1 MADEWTTPGMDVRDV
16 IALPATLAFVAWGF
30 AAIIRQRIRF
40 YRRRAGKAGRR
51 TISPWAGMSP
61 TARLAKRTVYIVLGI
76 GVALVLQVAVRGVID
91 AFSR

>member
-1 MADEWTTPGMDVRDV
+1 MDARDV
-16 IALPATLAFVAWGF
+16 IALPTTLTFVAFGF

-40 YRRRAGKAGRR
+40 YRQRAREQGRR

-61 TARLAKRTVYIVLGI
+61 AARLVKLTVYIVLGI

-91 AFSR
+91 TFYP